1 MASPLLSQCLQGSIY
16 SVLCGTQIVLHFYC
30 MCSPNYVK
38 YTIVSIKIVEKNNL
52 INAFLLFC
60 CIILIG
66 IEMPKFMNLTS
77 KLFMDRVK
85 YKLV

>member
-1 MASPLLSQCLQGSIY
+1 
-16 SVLCGTQIVLHFYC
+16 

-85 YKLV
+85 YNLV